1 MRYLPIVLVALLS
14 AGCGPTPPAASPR
27 LEPAAAAAT
36 SATPRGPAPLNATE
50 LGYEEELRR
59 DVTHLAGKIGE
70 RNADKKWELA
80 DATDWLA
87 GELEKAGYTVHR
99 EGHEIDGVAAQN
111 LEVEV
116 RGARSGGEIVVV
128 GAHFDSARG
137 SPGANDNAS
146 GVAAVLSLAR
156 RFRAATPDR
165 TLRFVLFVN
174 EEPPY
179 FQTENMGSL
188 LYAKAALGRGDHV
201 VAMLSLES
209 LGIYSDAPGSQRY
222 PKELEGRFPRVGNF
236 IAVVGNPASKD
247 LVDLVSQGLSAR
259 SSIAAEGA
267 ALPEDV
273 PGVGWSDHWSFW
285 QVRVPAVMVTDTA
298 EYRDA
303 HYHRA
308 TDTAERLDYARMA
321 RVVAGLE
328 SVIAEL
334 TGDAGLAPAPNRTG
348 PVPSLE

>member
-1 MRYLPIVLVALLS
+1 MKYLPVVLGLSLS

-27 LEPAAAAAT
+27 LEPAAAPAK
-36 SATPRGPAPLNATE
+36 SATPPGPTPLNASE
-50 LGYEEELRR
+50 RAYEDELRR
-59 DVTHLAGKIGE
+59 TVTHLAAEIGE

-87 GELEKAGYTVHR
+87 GELEAAGYTLRR
-99 EGHEIDGVAAQN
+99 EGHEVDGIAAQN

-116 RGARSGGEIVVV
+116 RGARAGGEIVVV

-156 RFRAATPDR
+156 RFRTATPER
-165 TLRFVLFVN
+165 TLRFALFVN

-188 LYAKAALGRGDHV
+188 LYAKAALKRGDHI

-209 LGIYSDAPGSQRY
+209 LGIYSDAPGSQHY
-222 PKELEGRFPRVGNF
+222 PKQIEGRFPSVGNF

-259 SSIAAEGA
+259 SSIAAQGA
-267 ALPEDV
+267 ALPEDL

-298 EYRDA
+298 QYRDA
-303 HYHRA
+303 HYHRP
-308 TDTAERLDYARMA
+308 TDTAERLDYGRMA

-334 TGDAGLAPAPNRTG
+334 TGDAGLAPAPNRLT
-348 PVPSLE
+348 PVPSL